1 MSTTDSTE
9 PVEEDPRANPKGAN
23 SDVIPAPP
31 GLWLRIR
38 YALTHWTALKP
49 SDRLLRWTAATTFV
63 AVTVGGVGVAY
74 ATFDYSNQYSGL
86 ILPGTRIAGVELG
99 GMTQSEAFVAVESAI
114 RPQMERPIT
123 LRWKDM
129 TWRVSPRRL
138 GARNDLKE
146 VVAAA
151 AQASR
156 DASFFHKAR
165 LRVLGTSDWFDRGV
179 EISYPKRALRSF
191 LEGLASGFD
200 RPARDATV
208 DYSSGW
214 VELVEEHSG
223 RRLLKK
229 QTYRTLVEALDRGA
243 STVAL
248 TAETERPKVHSA
260 HFDQVLL
267 LRIGENKLYL
277 YEDGKIT
284 HHWTVATGQ
293 PAYPTPTGMHEI
305 TEKRY
310 MPTWVNPDPTGWGVG
325 MPASIPPG
333 IGNPLGLRALNWSAD
348 GIRFHGTSAIYSLG
362 YNASHGCVRMS
373 NQEVIDLYEM
383 VDVGTPIV
391 STIVA
396 PLRPLY
402 SSAPDPT
409 VVDPEPDDTP
419 RAKSDSEERK
429 TERKKGN

>member
-1 MSTTDSTE
+1 M
-9 PVEEDPRANPKGAN
+9 
-23 SDVIPAPP
+23 
-31 GLWLRIR
+31 R
-38 YALTHWTALKP
+38 YRP
-49 SDRLLRWTAATTFV
+49 SSRFVRWAAASTFV

-74 ATFDYSNQYSGL
+74 ATYDYSNQYSGL
-86 ILPGTRIAGVELG
+86 ILPGARIAGVDLG
-99 GMTQSEAFVAVESAI
+99 GMTEAEALVFAESAI
-114 RPQMERPIT
+114 RPQMERPVT
-123 LRWKDM
+123 LEWRDM
-129 TWRVSPRRL
+129 TWEVTPRRL
-138 GARNDLKE
+138 GARND
-146 VVAAA
+146 VAELVAEA

-156 DASFFHKAR
+156 EASFFDKAR
-165 LRVLGTSDWFDRGV
+165 LRVTGDRDWFDRPV
-179 EISYPKRALRSF
+179 AISYPQHALRSF

-214 VELVEEHSG
+214 VKLVPEHSG
-223 RRLLKK
+223 RKLETKQSYRRL
-229 QTYRTLVEALDRGA
+229 RSALDAGA
-243 STVAL
+243 SEVTLA
-248 TAETERPKVHSA
+248 AKTEKPKVRSG

-284 HHWTVATGQ
+284 HRWTVATGQ
-293 PAYPTPTGMHEI
+293 PVYPTPTGLYEI

-310 MPTWVNPDPTGWGVG
+310 MPTWVNPDPTGWGAG

-348 GIRFHGTSAIYSLG
+348 GIRFHGTSATYSLG
-362 YNASHGCVRMS
+362 YNASHGCVRMA
-373 NQEVIDLYEM
+373 NEDVIDLYDM

-409 VVDPEPDDTP
+409 VVDPEPTGEDAEPTN
-419 RAKSDSEERK
+419 SDERSDK
-429 TERKKGN
+429 PQRKKGN